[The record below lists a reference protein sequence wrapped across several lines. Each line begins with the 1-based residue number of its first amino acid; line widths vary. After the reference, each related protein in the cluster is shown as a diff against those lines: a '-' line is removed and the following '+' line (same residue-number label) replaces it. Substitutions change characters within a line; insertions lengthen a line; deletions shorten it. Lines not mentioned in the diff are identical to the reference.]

1 MFKIIFALVMVSTVS
16 AMSLIRSENPIE
28 KENEE
33 ILIRSARYTTSAW
46 KSRNSR
52 KRDRRAMKNLL
63 KKLDTRTK
71 KPKFSGNFLHGFRLI
86 WNMKTMKYLKGI
98 YLNLSVQVHNSSVK
112 NQAGRNPICGFL
124 WKFHNSAT
132 HRRLIRRRFQ

>member
-1 MFKIIFALVMVSTVS
+1 MMLKIIFALVMISTVS
-16 AMSLIRSENPIE
+16 AMSLIRSENPIGM
-28 KENEE
+28 KNEE
-33 ILIRSARYTTSAW
+33 ILIRSARYATSAW

-86 WNMKTMKYLKGI
+86 
-98 YLNLSVQVHNSSVK
+98 
-112 NQAGRNPICGFL
+112 
-124 WKFHNSAT
+124 
-132 HRRLIRRRFQ
+132 